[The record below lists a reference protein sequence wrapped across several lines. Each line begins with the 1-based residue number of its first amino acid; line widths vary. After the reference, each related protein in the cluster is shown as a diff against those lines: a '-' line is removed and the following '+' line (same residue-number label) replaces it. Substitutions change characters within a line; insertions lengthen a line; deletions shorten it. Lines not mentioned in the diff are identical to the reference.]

1 MKILAFLF
9 FTNFC
14 FSQIIEIKEI
24 TSYTKEAIE
33 ATNRHRASL
42 GLKELEED
50 PILDSA
56 CKHHAYYLA
65 YSILYEKDGGGHIET
80 IDIPNF
86 EEKLSTRDR
95 IGHDANEI
103 QAVFITSS
111 KKQTKN
117 IYELFESS
125 YGYRS
130 FEEFYIG
137 SYKQSTAHYKIIINK
152 KDVLIGSFTL
162 LVKAKTKFSDEIE
175 SYLITVTDSRPIIY
189 EISRGIYR

>member
-1 MKILAFLF
+1 MKILSFLF

-33 ATNRHRASL
+33 ATNRHRTSL

-65 YSILYEKDGGGHIET
+65 YSILYEKNGGGHIET

-103 QAVFITSS
+103 QAVFITSNED
-111 KKQTKN
+111 QTKN
-117 IYELFESS
+117 IYQLFKSS
-125 YGYRS
+125 YGFKS
-130 FEEFYIG
+130 FDEFYIE
-137 SYKQSTAHYKIIINK
+137 SYKKSPEHYKIIINQE
-152 KDVLIGSFTL
+152 DVLIGSFTL
-162 LVKAKTKFSDEIE
+162 LIKAKTKFRPELR
-175 SYLITVTDSRPIIY
+175 SYLITVTDSRPMIY